1 MNRKSSAKRDEL
13 VFVPL
18 GGTGEIGMNLYLY
31 GLGPPHARKW
41 IMVDLG
47 ISFPGPEMPG
57 VEIMMPDTAFIEE
70 ERENLLGII
79 LTHAHEDH
87 YGAISHLWPRLRVP
101 VYATKFSAVMLQ
113 MRLAET
119 GFAGEVPVNLVEP
132 GRRFDLGP
140 FNIEYIPV
148 THSIPEANALAIRTK
163 LGNVLHSG
171 DWRIDEAPI
180 LGKPFDSTPFKT
192 LGNEGCRA
200 LICDSTNILSPGS
213 SPTETQIGKNLEQV
227 ISRAKGRVAV
237 TTFASNAGRLLGV
250 MRAAQKTGR
259 HIVLAGRSMHKIV
272 AAAQESG
279 LFHWDGELLTEDD
292 FGYLPPEKVVLLCT
306 GSQGESRAAL
316 SRIAAGTHPR
326 ISLSAGDTVI
336 FSSKT
341 IPGNEREIGAVEN
354 NLADLG
360 VEIIHSHPEMP
371 VHVTG
376 HPKRGEVERLYK
388 WLRPQAAIPVHGEPL
403 HLVTHEK
410 FARSLGVRET
420 APVRN
425 GTMVRLAPGPL
436 KIIDEVPTGRLCV
449 DGRIIMQAMNGP
461 LRERRKVSFVGA
473 VIVFLCLDA
482 GGKVADDP
490 QIEIIGLP
498 EIDNDGNAFE
508 DIVFD
513 AIDDVLDALPRAKR
527 KKDALV
533 IETTRRAVR
542 SAVTRAWGK
551 KTDCRIVLARV

>member
-1 MNRKSSAKRDEL
+1 MQDEL
-13 VFVPL
+13 VLVPL
-18 GGTGEIGMNLYLY
+18 GGAGEIGMNLYLY
-31 GLGPPHARKW
+31 GYGPAHARKW

-57 VEIMMPDTAFIEE
+57 VEIMMPDPAFIEE
-70 ERENLLGII
+70 ERENLLGIV

-101 VYATKFSAVMLQ
+101 VYATRFSAVLLQ

-119 GFAGEVPVNLVEP
+119 DFSSEVPVHIVKP
-132 GRRFDLGP
+132 GARFDLGP

-148 THSIPEANALAIRTK
+148 THSIPESNALAIRTK
-163 LGNVLHSG
+163 AGNILHSG
-171 DWRIDEAPI
+171 DWRIDDDPVM
-180 LGKPFDSTPFKT
+180 GKAFDPAPFKA
-192 LGNEGCRA
+192 LGDERCRA

-213 SPTETQIGKNLEQV
+213 SPSETRIGKNLEQA
-227 ISRAKGRVAV
+227 IKEARGRVAV
-237 TTFASNAGRLLGV
+237 TTFASNAGRLLSV

-259 HIVLAGRSMHKIV
+259 HVVLAGRSMKKIV
-272 AAAQESG
+272 EAAREARCFEWQ
-279 LFHWDGELLTEDD
+279 GELLTEDD
-292 FGYLPPEKVVLLCT
+292 YGYLPPEKVLLLCT
-306 GSQGESRAAL
+306 GSQGEARAAL
-316 SRIAAGTHPR
+316 SRIASGTHPR
-326 ISLSAGDTVI
+326 ISLNAGDLVI

-360 VEIIHSHPEMP
+360 VDVLYSTHDFP

-376 HPKRGEVERLYK
+376 HPKRGEVERLYQ
-388 WLRPQAAIPVHGEPL
+388 WLRPEAAIPVHGEAL

-410 FARSLGVRET
+410 FARSLGVSET

-436 KIIDEVPTGRLCV
+436 QIIDEVPSGRLCV

-482 GGKVADDP
+482 RGKVADDP
-490 QIEIIGLP
+490 QVEIIGLP
-498 EIDNDGNAFE
+498 ELDRDGTAFE
-508 DIVFD
+508 DIIFD
-513 AIDDVLDALPRAKR
+513 SIDDALDGLPRVKR
-527 KKDALV
+527 KSDAV
-533 IETTRRAVR
+533 VTETLRRAVR
-542 SAVTRAWGK
+542 GAITRAWGK